1 MTEIRPVFT
10 VYCNFGMMGQPA
22 ALVTGLRYVHITVN
36 CNEGTMGQLVT
47 FDLPEA
53 YAVSEIRKA
62 ECMRYL
68 SKCLN
73 TCPRIATWDR
83 YQVEASTVAS
93 IQVNDSSNRA

>member
-36 CNEGTMGQLVT
+36 CNEGMMGQLVT

-53 YAVSEIRKA
+53 YAVSEI
-62 ECMRYL
+62 
-68 SKCLN
+68 
-73 TCPRIATWDR
+73 
-83 YQVEASTVAS
+83 
-93 IQVNDSSNRA
+93 